1 MNKEMDMTVVLNRLM
16 RLICSEQ
23 KERAI
28 SVVFKLNNADFPQP
42 ASVSNVMRYYLILAW
57 EQEHASP
64 KRQEVSLGGMGE
76 YSN

>member
-42 ASVSNVMRYYLILAW
+42 ASVSNVMRYYLILA
-57 EQEHASP
+57 
-64 KRQEVSLGGMGE
+64 
-76 YSN
+76 